1 MCLKNSQYEMEET
14 CFQNLHNAKLDLG
27 YENTMGVFGAMFL
40 GQEFYI
46 WSASS
51 VSEIEVMW

>member
-1 MCLKNSQYEMEET
+1 MEGT
-14 CFQNLHNAKLDLG
+14 CFQKLHNAKLDLG

-51 VSEIEVMW
+51 MSGIEVLW